1 MTPEQQHDIRNGA
14 LGAFRAAREL
24 DRMGG
29 LSPEQQVLVAKIMRH
44 VLRIGQSVG
53 MAPKHKSPESRLR
66 RICGKLLGRH

>member
-14 LGAFRAAREL
+14 LGAFRAARNL
-24 DRMGG
+24 DRLGG

-53 MAPKHKSPESRLR
+53 MGPKIEPPESRLR
-66 RICGKLLGRH
+66 RIWNKLFNT